1 LVASEVVPSWEEAVV
16 PSLEAVAPSLEE
28 EAVVPSWEAVAPSLE
43 EEAVVPSLEVGGVC
57 RPRYHTMEGRS
68 AFEEIGRSTL

>member
-1 LVASEVVPSWEEAVV
+1 MVPSWEAVVVPSWEAVVV
-16 PSLEAVAPSLEE
+16 PSWEAV
-28 EAVVPSWEAVAPSLE
+28 VVPSWEAVAPSLE